1 MNKEE
6 WIPKTNL
13 GRMVKAGEIT
23 SIEEI
28 ISKGISIREPEIV
41 DVLLPEVTNRENQE
55 IIDINM
61 VQRMTDSGRR
71 VKFNVIC
78 AIGNKNGLVGLGQ
91 SKANEVG
98 TAIRKSLNNA
108 KLNIIRVKRGC
119 GSWECGC
126 GTPHSIPFK
135 VTGRSSSITVTLF
148 PAPRGLGL
156 TIGDVGKKIIKLAGI
171 TDIWSRS
178 FGQTQTTINFAK
190 AIFDCLK
197 NANNMSCQERH
208 IRGLGIIDGS
218 IKEPAPV
225 TEETKEEDSKED
237 MVKEDKSKKNEEKKE
252 EPKKSKV
259 KEEGSKEGESG
270 G

>member
-1 MNKEE
+1 MKEEE

-13 GRMVKAGEIT
+13 GREVKAGEIT
-23 SIEEI
+23 EIEDVI
-28 ISKGISIREPEIV
+28 LKGTPIREPEIV
-41 DVLLPEVTNRENQE
+41 DFLLPEVTNRENQE
-55 IIDINM
+55 IIDINL

-108 KLNIIRVKRGC
+108 KLNMIRVKRGC

-126 GTPHSIPFK
+126 GAPHSIPFK
-135 VTGRSSSITVTLF
+135 VTGRSSSVTVTLF

-156 TIGDVGKKIIKLAGI
+156 AIGDVGKKIIKLAGI

-190 AIFDCLK
+190 AIFDSLK
-197 NANNMSCQERH
+197 NTNNMSYQERH
-208 IRGLGIIDGS
+208 IKSLGIIDGS
-218 IKEPAPV
+218 IEESAPV
-225 TEETKEEDSKED
+225 T
-237 MVKEDKSKKNEEKKE
+237 
-252 EPKKSKV
+252 
-259 KEEGSKEGESG
+259 KEGESKVQKEELKEG
-270 G
+270 ESSG